1 MSEKSQP
8 SSLLEQATASD
19 DPKEAL
25 RLAGEA
31 VSRELL
37 VAMKAAGITK
47 AEKSVQALDAAGLNQ
62 LLAIALAKGKLSYRA
77 VDDVL
82 VQLREA
88 LSNRTLTAEQIKDS
102 ILSFDAA
109 AQRLAMVGGHGGGFE
124 YPTKGNRA
132 RDSLMTFARSLHR

>member
-1 MSEKSQP
+1 MSEETQAP
-8 SSLLEQATASD
+8 SLLEQATDSE

-31 VSRELL
+31 LSKELL

-47 AEKSVQALDAAGLNQ
+47 ADKSVKALDAAGLNQ
-62 LLAIALAKGKLSYRA
+62 LLALALAKGKLSYRA

-82 VQLREA
+82 AELREA
-88 LSNRTLTAEQIKDS
+88 LTNRTLTAEQIKDS
-102 ILSFDAA
+102 ILAFDAA
-109 AQRLAMVGGHGGGFE
+109 AQRLAMVGGQGGGFE

>member
-1 MSEKSQP
+1 MSEKSQT

-31 VSRELL
+31 VSKELL

-62 LLAIALAKGKLSYRA
+62 
-77 VDDVL
+77 
-82 VQLREA
+82 
-88 LSNRTLTAEQIKDS
+88 
-102 ILSFDAA
+102 
-109 AQRLAMVGGHGGGFE
+109 
-124 YPTKGNRA
+124 
-132 RDSLMTFARSLHR
+132 